1 MCREDPK
8 LRISVAEAYV
18 RFLWLSASVN
28 SADLDYK
35 LTSTRKRGITQRVIR
50 KWEKKPQVVTL
61 LREIG
66 LRDEASSSAKPSPPA
81 SVSWL
86 PVHSV

>member
-18 RFLWLSASVN
+18 RFLWLSASIN
-28 SADLDYK
+28 SADLDDK
-35 LTSTRKRGITQRVIR
+35 LISIRKRGVTQRVIR
-50 KWEKKPQVVTL
+50 KWEKRLRVRTL
-61 LREIG
+61 LREMG
-66 LRDEASSSAKPSPPA
+66 LRDEASSANPSPA
-81 SVSWL
+81 TSVSWL